1 MLLIFLNK
9 YYFRAAKGMKGD
21 DGCCR
26 EGACI
31 ETGRMITTSDKQV
44 IQRRFMV
51 PDLRRMG
58 MCEKHTRA
66 GVG

>member
-31 ETGRMITTSDKQV
+31 ETGRMITTSDK
-44 IQRRFMV
+44 
-51 PDLRRMG
+51 
-58 MCEKHTRA
+58 
-66 GVG
+66 